1 MRSYFKP
8 SFYLG
13 IISHLVLFLGLALK
27 SFEYQYANYIIF
39 GSFML
44 GFIYWIWS
52 IFLVANNDHLEKS
65 QKSFWSIIVVSV
77 PMFGAMIYQI
87 LQVRRGSTA
96 A

>member
-13 IISHLVLFLGLALK
+13 IISHLILFLGIALK
-27 SFEYQYANYIIF
+27 SFEYKYSNYIIL
-39 GSFML
+39 GSFVL
-44 GFIYWIWS
+44 GFIYWVWS
-52 IFLVANNDHLEKS
+52 IMQLVNDANLDKS
-65 QKSFWSIIVVSV
+65 QKTFWSIIVISV

-87 LQVRRGSTA
+87 MQVRRGRTA